1 MIAKAIVQFN
11 QHLPMSIA
19 IKLAKQ
25 YYYWLW
31 TDFTHHSGVS
41 IIVSELTQNKRIR
54 QDITF
59 LWCKCNFRKDIDH
72 MNSLENDFI
81 EKTLNENYI
90 GNNLFKAT
98 YYSEISLMGT
108 RKSLKKTVATVWDL
122 QNMNL
127 MLVG

>member
-1 MIAKAIVQFN
+1 
-11 QHLPMSIA
+11 MSIA

-90 GNNLFKAT
+90 GNNLFKAS
-98 YYSEISLMGT
+98 YNSEISLMGT